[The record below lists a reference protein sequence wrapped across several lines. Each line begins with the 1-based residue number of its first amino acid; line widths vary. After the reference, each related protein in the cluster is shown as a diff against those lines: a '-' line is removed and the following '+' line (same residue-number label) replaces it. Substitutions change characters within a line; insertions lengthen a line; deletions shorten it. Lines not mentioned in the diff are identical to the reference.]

1 MKNILVCEHQ
11 RLVQEIQADP
21 SLKEMANT
29 AYKQGVS
36 RAKQEHETQREQDR
50 KGLLKAAKGL
60 GVRAEKVGSNAAKQV
75 ENQREFVELVQRGV
89 GLGVDEKALSQSM
102 QDGREAYRQEKALS
116 RSQGMKL

>member
-1 MKNILVCEHQ
+1 M
-11 RLVQEIQADP
+11 QEIKADP
-21 SLKEMANT
+21 SLKDTANT

-36 RAKQEHETQREQDR
+36 RAKQEREAQLEQDR
-50 KGLLKAAKGL
+50 KALLKAAHKL
-60 GVRAEKVGSNAAKQV
+60 GRRAEKGSGNAAKQA

-116 RSQGMKL
+116 NSKGMGW